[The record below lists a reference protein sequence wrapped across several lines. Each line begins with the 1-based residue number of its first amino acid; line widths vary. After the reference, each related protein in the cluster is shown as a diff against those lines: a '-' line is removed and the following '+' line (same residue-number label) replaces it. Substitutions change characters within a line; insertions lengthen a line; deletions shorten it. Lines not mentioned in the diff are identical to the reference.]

1 MGSTLGCAMELAEKG
16 LLKAKLQFGET
27 SGLLEFIE
35 DTAKGRGLGKEL
47 GEGSRLLAARY
58 NAPELAMQVKGLE
71 LPAYDPRGIQGH
83 ALAYAT
89 SNRGGCHLRAYLIG
103 PEILGSPVLVDRDR
117 IEGKPELV
125 ILFQNLSAAMDSLVL
140 CRFTTFAFSVTDYAD
155 LASAATGQAIGN
167 QEFLMIGDRI
177 WNLERL
183 FNIRE
188 GFTAKDD
195 CLPPRFSTPLPEGGS
210 RNRVSHV
217 AEMLPDYYKLR
228 GWDDKGQPTNKHLKQ
243 LNLT

>member
-1 MGSTLGCAMELAEKG
+1 MELVEKG
-16 LLKAKLQFGET
+16 LLKTQLRFGET
-27 SGLLEFIE
+27 SGVIELIE
-35 DTAKGRGLGKEL
+35 DAAKKQGLGKEL
-47 GEGSRLLAARY
+47 GEGSRALAARY

-71 LPAYDPRGIQGH
+71 LPAYDPRGVQGH
-83 ALAYAT
+83 GLAYAT

-117 IEGKPELV
+117 TEGKPELV

-140 CRFTTFAFSVTDYAD
+140 CRFTTFAFSVNDYAD
-155 LASAATGQAIGN
+155 LVSAATGLSITNRELLQ
-167 QEFLMIGDRI
+167 IGDRI

-183 FNIRE
+183 FNMRE

-210 RNRVSHV
+210 RHRISHLD
-217 AEMLPDYYKLR
+217 EMLPEYYKLR
-228 GWDDKGQPTNKHLKQ
+228 GWDEKGTPTAAHLKQ
-243 LNLT
+243 LNLA